1 MAMVNPTLR
10 GLVARSRAIFP
21 IYQSTFLFSTASGK
35 GKSGGKGK
43 SVGSHSKGQEPP
55 ALLEG
60 CGIMGSYANA
70 LFLTSKTA
78 GKLNEVMND
87 LKFLSQSLQTCE
99 DFGIFITTPGL
110 SSAQKISFLKEHT
123 EGLTGSKMQSET
135 LNCLEM
141 LFEQKRSGGIQQL
154 AKHFETL
161 YLSANGQIK
170 CTVQSA
176 NDLSSDHKKKIV
188 SGLKDRLGESKEP
201 IIEYKVNPSLLGGL
215 VVHIGDQVVDAS
227 IANKLER
234 IQSQLMSRY

>member
-1 MAMVNPTLR
+1 MMSRVVFPNCLGNQPTSSFGTLSNKR
-10 GLVARSRAIFP
+10 GPGS
-21 IYQSTFLFSTASGK
+21 K
-35 GKSGGKGK
+35 GKSE
-43 SVGSHSKGQEPP
+43 SSHSKDQKSPV
-55 ALLEG
+55 LLEG

-78 GKLNEVMND
+78 GKLSEVMND

-123 EGLTGSKMQSET
+123 KGLTGSSMQSET

-161 YLSANGQIK
+161 YLSTNGQVK
-170 CTVQSA
+170 CTVHSA
-176 NDLSSDHKKKIV
+176 KDLTDEHKKKIV
-188 SGLKDRLGESKEP
+188 DGLKDRLGNTKEP
-201 IIEYKVNPSLLGGL
+201 IVEYKVNPSLIGGL

-234 IQSQLMSRY
+234 IQSQLLSRY